1 MHGRQLLHQKAQ
13 AYIKGLDTFK
23 VQTSEGIKTI
33 HGNSQS
39 HADQIAK
46 SMGYKLIK

>member
-1 MHGRQLLHQKAQ
+1 MHGLQLLHQNAQ

-23 VQTSEGIKTI
+23 VQTSEGTKSI

-39 HADQIAK
+39 HAEQRAK